1 MTIASTILAQ
11 LGGNRFLAMTG
22 AKNLVTGSDFLQFD
36 VPASMTKE
44 RANKVRVTLAGNDTY
59 TLAAYKFSA
68 RKAYLLEVGK
78 VSGADADVLRQ
89 MFTRL
94 TGLHTSL

>member
-1 MTIASTILAQ
+1 MTIANTILAQ
-11 LGGNRFLAMTG
+11 LGGNHFLAMTG
-22 AKNLVTGSDFLQFD
+22 AKNLITGSNFLQFD

-44 RANKVRVTLAGNDTY
+44 RANKIRVTLASNDTY

-68 RKAYLLEVGK
+68 RKLHLLEVGK
-78 VSGADADVLRQ
+78 ASDIYAETLRSA
-89 MFTRL
+89 FTRL